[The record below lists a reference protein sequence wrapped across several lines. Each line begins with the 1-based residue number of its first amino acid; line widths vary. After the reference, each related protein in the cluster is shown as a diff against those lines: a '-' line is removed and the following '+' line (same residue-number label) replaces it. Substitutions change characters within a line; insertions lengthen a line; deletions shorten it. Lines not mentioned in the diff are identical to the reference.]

1 MSERPDALALKQL
14 LSPLLLE
21 VEGVSGVGVPGGR
34 LTVYLEAD
42 DASVRNRVLEIVAR
56 AAPAA
61 APHFEVTGAFR
72 KQ

>member
-1 MSERPDALALKQL
+1 MSARPDALALKQL

-21 VEGVSGVGVPGGR
+21 VEGVSGVGAPGGR

-42 DASVRNRVLEIVAR
+42 DPSVRKRVKEIVAR
-56 AAPAA
+56 AAPAET
-61 APHFEVTGAFR
+61 PHFEVTGAFR